1 MAHLHHTDE
10 PIDIVLI
17 VCKNICLA
25 NVWRD
30 NMLARIATQRLN
42 VLTMLFGSLELQSLA
57 HTIHLLHFLLYEDVY
72 LSLEDASG

>member
-1 MAHLHHTDE
+1 
-10 PIDIVLI
+10 
-17 VCKNICLA
+17 
-25 NVWRD
+25 
-30 NMLARIATQRLN
+30 MLARIATQRLN